1 MLVRIANRMVISK
14 METDHKEIRVIN
26 LVIKVRMV
34 QTVDKMVSKVIN
46 LVIKDQTEVLKADS
60 KETSLVINRMVE
72 DLKDLKVI
80 SKTDKVVHSLKVSK
94 VDNRD
99 SLVIRMVKVVVH
111 KDSMDKETNSKA
123 KDKVIHKARIKTV
136 SKDSRTNSNKVH
148 KEMFHNLMNIL

>member
-1 MLVRIANRMVISK
+1 MVNRMVISK
-14 METDHKEIRVIN
+14 TETDHKEIRVIS

-46 LVIKDQTEVLKADS
+46 LVTKDQTVVLKADS

-99 SLVIRMVKVVVH
+99 SLVIRMAKVVVH
-111 KDSMDKETNSKA
+111 KDSRDKETSSKV
-123 KDKVIHKARIKTV
+123 KDKVIHKARIKMDN
-136 SKDSRTNSNKVH
+136 KDSRTNSNKVH
-148 KEMFHNLMNIL
+148 KEMLHSLMNIL

>member
-1 MLVRIANRMVISK
+1 MVNRMVISK
-14 METDHKEIRVIN
+14 TERDHKEIRAIS

-46 LVIKDQTEVLKADS
+46 LVIKDQTVVLKADN

-94 VDNRD
+94 VDSRD
-99 SLVIRMVKVVVH
+99 SLVIRIVKVVVH
-111 KDSMDKETNSKA
+111 KDSRDKETNSKV
-123 KDKVIHKARIKTV
+123 KDRVIHKARIKTV

-148 KEMFHNLMNIL
+148 KVILLNLMSIL

>member
-1 MLVRIANRMVISK
+1 MANRMVISK
-14 METDHKEIRVIN
+14 TETDHKEIRVIS

-46 LVIKDQTEVLKADS
+46 LVIKDQTVVLKADN

-94 VDNRD
+94 VDSRD
-99 SLVIRMVKVVVH
+99 SLVIRMVKAVVH
-111 KDSMDKETNSKA
+111 KD
-123 KDKVIHKARIKTV
+123 

-148 KEMFHNLMNIL
+148 KEMLHSLMNIL

>member
-1 MLVRIANRMVISK
+1 MVNRMVISK
-14 METDHKEIRVIN
+14 TETDHKEIRVIS

-46 LVIKDQTEVLKADS
+46 LVIKDQTVVLKADS

-94 VDNRD
+94 VDNRG
-99 SLVIRMVKVVVH
+99 SLVIRMAKVVVH
-111 KDSMDKETNSKA
+111 KDSRDKETSSKV
-123 KDKVIHKARIKTV
+123 KDKVIHKTRIKMV
-136 SKDSRTNSNKVH
+136 NKDSRTNNNKVH
-148 KEMFHNLMNIL
+148 KEMLHSLTNIL

>member
-1 MLVRIANRMVISK
+1 MVNRMVISK
-14 METDHKEIRVIN
+14 TETDHKEIRVIS

-46 LVIKDQTEVLKADS
+46 LVIKDQTVVLKADN

-99 SLVIRMVKVVVH
+99 SLVIRMAKAVVH
-111 KDSMDKETNSKA
+111 KDSRDKETSSKV
-123 KDKVIHKARIKTV
+123 KDKVIHKTRIKMV
-136 SKDSRTNSNKVH
+136 NKDSRTNSNKVH
-148 KEMFHNLMNIL
+148 KEILHSLTNIL